1 MAVKD
6 RETLRAMLAERAAAA
21 APGGLAEQRA
31 GIDGLSAVF
40 PVPSDVTV
48 EASNLG
54 GVKGE
59 WVRAPG
65 ARKDAALLYL
75 HGGGYVIGSPTSHRH
90 LVALI
95 SRESGL
101 PVFSADYRLAP
112 EHPFPAAVDDAVAA
126 CDGMIKSGITPANIA
141 IAGDSAGGG
150 LTAAALVAI
159 RDRKLP
165 RPGAGVMISPWS
177 DLSLSGASHKTRKDR
192 DPMVGG
198 EGLSGMLTAYAGTA
212 DVKHPLISPAFAD
225 LKGLPPLLI
234 QVGSEEVLHD
244 DAVML
249 RDRAEAD
256 GVDVSFESWGGMVH
270 VWPLFHPILGEGRD
284 AVARIGSFLRNHIS

>member
-6 RETLRAMLAERAAAA
+6 REALRAMLAERAAG
-21 APGGLAEQRA
+21 APADLAGQRA
-31 GIDGLSAVF
+31 RIDGLSAVF
-40 PVPSDVTV
+40 PVPPDVTV
-48 EASNLG
+48 EAASLG

-95 SRESGL
+95 SLESGL

-112 EHPFPAAVDDAVAA
+112 EHPFPAAVDDAAA
-126 CDGMIKSGITPANIA
+126 AYDGLVKSGIAPANIA

-198 EGLSGMLTAYAGTA
+198 EGLSGMLTAYAGTT

-256 GVDVSFESWGGMVH
+256 GVDVSFESWGGMVQ